1 VGREEE
7 TAVLRMSSLR
17 VLRQADLA
25 DVLVLLAHDPV
36 AHVFVES
43 RIRAVGLDPVRLSGE
58 LWGHI
63 VDGQLRALCH
73 SGANLVPVEA
83 GLEAARVFAD
93 RARRQGRRCAT
104 IVGPRDS
111 VAPLWELLEPSWG
124 PAREVRP
131 NQPLM
136 ATSTAS
142 PVPADPLVRRV
153 RPDEIDVLLPA
164 CVAMFT
170 EEVGVSP
177 VAADGG
183 GAYRAR
189 VAELI
194 RSGRSFARIEDG
206 RVMFKAEIGS
216 VTPSACQVQGVWVAP
231 ELRGLGLS
239 VPAMAAVV
247 DISLREIA
255 PTVGLYVND
264 YNTAA
269 RATYRRV
276 GMTDRGIFM
285 SVLF

>member
-1 VGREEE
+1 
-7 TAVLRMSSLR
+7 VLRMSSLR

-25 DVLVLLAHDPV
+25 DVLNLLAHDPV

-43 RIRAVGLDPVRLSGE
+43 RIRAVGIDPVRLSGE

-104 IVGPRDS
+104 IVGPRES

-142 PVPADPLVRRV
+142 PVAADPLLRRV

-183 GAYRAR
+183 AAYRAR

-216 VTPSACQVQGVWVAP
+216 VTPSACQVQGVWVEP

-276 GMTDRGIFM
+276 GMTDRGTFM

>member
-1 VGREEE
+1 M
-7 TAVLRMSSLR
+7 LRMSSLR
-17 VLRQADLA
+17 VLRQADLPE
-25 DVLVLLAHDPV
+25 VLALLAHDPL

-43 RIRAVGLDPVRLSGE
+43 RVRAVGLDPVRLSGE

-63 VDGQLRALCH
+63 VDGQLRAVCH

-83 GLEAARVFAD
+83 GLEAARIFAD

-104 IVGPRDS
+104 IVGPRES

-131 NQPLM
+131 HQPLM
-136 ATSTAS
+136 ATSTSS
-142 PVPADPLVRRV
+142 PVPADPLVCRV

-177 VAADGG
+177 IAADGG
-183 GAYRAR
+183 AAYRMR

-206 RVMFKAEIGS
+206 RVLFKAEIGS

-231 ELRGLGLS
+231 ELRGRGLS
-239 VPAMAAVV
+239 VPGMAAVI
-247 DISLREIA
+247 DTSLREIA
-255 PTVGLYVND
+255 PVVGLYVND
-264 YNTAA
+264 YNSAA

-276 GMTDRGIFM
+276 GMVDRGTFM

>member
-1 VGREEE
+1 MRREEE
-7 TAVLRMSSLR
+7 GDVLRMSSLR
-17 VLRQADLA
+17 VLRQADLPE
-25 DVLVLLAHDPV
+25 VLALMANDPV

-43 RIRAVGLDPVRLSGE
+43 RVRAVGLDPIRLSGE
-58 LWGHI
+58 MWGHV
-63 VDGQLRALCH
+63 VDGRLRALCH
-73 SGANLVPVEA
+73 SGANLVPVES
-83 GLEAARVFAD
+83 GLESARVFAD

-104 IVGPRDS
+104 IVGPRES

-131 NQPLM
+131 NQPLL
-136 ATSTAS
+136 ATSTPS
-142 PVPADPLVRRV
+142 PVPADPQVRRV
-153 RPDEIDVLLPA
+153 RQDEIDVLLPA

-177 VAADGG
+177 VAVDGG
-183 GAYRAR
+183 AAYRVR

-206 RVMFKAEIGS
+206 RVVFKAEIGS

-231 ELRGLGLS
+231 ELRGQGLS
-239 VPAMAAVV
+239 APAMAAVV

-255 PTVGLYVND
+255 PIVGLYVND

-269 RATYRRV
+269 RAAYSRV
-276 GMTDRGIFM
+276 GMTDRGTFM

>member
-1 VGREEE
+1 
-7 TAVLRMSSLR
+7 MSSLR
-17 VLRQADLA
+17 VLRQADLS
-25 DVLVLLAHDPV
+25 DVLELLARDPV

-43 RIRAVGLDPVRLSGE
+43 RVRAVGLDPVRLSGE

-63 VDGQLRALCH
+63 VDGQLRAICH

-83 GLEAARVFAD
+83 GLEAARLFAD

-104 IVGPRDS
+104 IVGPRES

-131 NQPLM
+131 YQPLM
-136 ATSTAS
+136 ATSTPS
-142 PVPADPLVRRV
+142 PVSPDPLVRRV
-153 RPDEIDVLLPA
+153 RPEEIDVLLPA

-177 VAADGG
+177 VALDGG
-183 GAYRAR
+183 AAYRVR

-206 RVMFKAEIGS
+206 RVVFKAEIGS

-231 ELRGLGLS
+231 ELRGRGFS
-239 VPAMAAVV
+239 VPGMAAVI

-255 PTVGLYVND
+255 PVVGLY
-264 YNTAA
+264 
-269 RATYRRV
+269 
-276 GMTDRGIFM
+276 
-285 SVLF
+285 

>member
-1 VGREEE
+1 
-7 TAVLRMSSLR
+7 MSSLR
-17 VLRQADLA
+17 VLRQDDLPE
-25 DVLVLLAHDPV
+25 VLALLGRDPL

-43 RIRAVGLDPVRLSGE
+43 RVRAMGLDPVRLSGE
-58 LWGHI
+58 IWGHV
-63 VDGQLRALCH
+63 VDGQVRALCH

-83 GLEAARVFAD
+83 GLEASRIFAD
-93 RARRQGRRCAT
+93 RLRRQGRRCAT
-104 IVGPRDS
+104 IVGPRES
-111 VAPLWELLEPSWG
+111 VAPLWELLEPAWG

-131 NQPLM
+131 YQPLM
-136 ATSTAS
+136 ATATPS

-153 RPDEIDVLLPA
+153 RPEEIDVLLPA

-183 GAYRAR
+183 AAYRIR

-194 RSGRSFARIEDG
+194 RGGRAFARIDDG
-206 RVMFKAEIGS
+206 RVVFKAEIGS

-231 ELRGLGLS
+231 DLRGHGLS
-239 VPAMAAVV
+239 APGMAAVV

-255 PTVGLYVND
+255 PIVGLYVND
-264 YNTAA
+264 FNAAA
-269 RATYRRV
+269 RACYRRV
-276 GMTDRGIFM
+276 GMTDRGTFM

>member
-1 VGREEE
+1 
-7 TAVLRMSSLR
+7 VLRMSSLR
-17 VLRQADLA
+17 VLRQADLPE
-25 DVLVLLAHDPV
+25 VLALLAGDPV

-43 RIRAVGLDPVRLSGE
+43 RVRAVGLDPVRLSGE
-58 LWGHI
+58 MWGHV
-63 VDGQLRALCH
+63 VDGQLRAVCH

-83 GLEAARVFAD
+83 GLEAARIFAD

-104 IVGPRDS
+104 IVGPRES

-131 NQPLM
+131 RQPLM
-136 ATSTAS
+136 ATAA
-142 PVPADPLVRRV
+142 PAAVLADPLVRRV
-153 RPDEIDVLLPA
+153 RPEEIDVLLPA

-183 GAYRAR
+183 AAYRVR
-189 VAELI
+189 VGELI

-206 RVMFKAEIGS
+206 RVVFKAEIGS
-216 VTPSACQVQGVWVAP
+216 VTPSACQLQGVWVAP
-231 ELRGLGLS
+231 DLRGRGLS
-239 VPAMAAVV
+239 APGMAAVIN
-247 DISLREIA
+247 ISLREVA
-255 PTVGLYVND
+255 PVVGLYVND

-276 GMTDRGIFM
+276 GMVDRGTFM

>member
-1 VGREEE
+1 
-7 TAVLRMSSLR
+7 MSSLR

-25 DVLVLLAHDPV
+25 DVLDLLGHDPV

-83 GLEAARVFAD
+83 GVEAARVFAD

-104 IVGPRDS
+104 IVGPRES

-183 GAYRAR
+183 AAYRAR

-276 GMTDRGIFM
+276 GMSDRGTFM